1 MCDRYLMDR
10 QTDGVG
16 SWLKGNEPEPILMP
30 VVAVQCA
37 CGAWHVRTPTGRR
50 WVEAEKVA

>member
-1 MCDRYLMDR
+1 MCDRYLLER
-10 QTDGVG
+10 QVEGTGT
-16 SWLKGNEPEPILMP
+16 WLKGNEPAPQIMP

-37 CGAWHVRTPTGRR
+37 CGTWHTRVPNGKV